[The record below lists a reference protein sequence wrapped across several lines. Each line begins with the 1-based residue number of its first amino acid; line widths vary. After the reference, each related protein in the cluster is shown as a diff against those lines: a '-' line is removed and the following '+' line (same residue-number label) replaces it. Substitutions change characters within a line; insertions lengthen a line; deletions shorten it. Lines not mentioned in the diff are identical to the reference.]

1 MDQSHYK
8 SFGVKPPDVTEMVV
22 NCIPGTAAQ
31 SNLWSFNH
39 CTEMGFTNLDL
50 IPVTSA
56 FSAANK
62 SQIKLNGTI
71 LLDMSGVAPDS
82 SVCKCSCSL
91 AKSKADLERDVHLGV
106 IERVPF
112 GDPVSWCHH
121 MVVTRKHN
129 GTPHRTVDLSPLNK
143 FCKRETLAMESPF
156 HLARKVPCNTWKT
169 VTDAW
174 RVIIVFLCENVI
186 AV

>member
-1 MDQSHYK
+1 MDFTWYVMDQSHYK

-91 AKSKADLERDVHLGV
+91 AKSKADLERDVHLDV
-106 IERVPF
+106 I
-112 GDPVSWCHH
+112 
-121 MVVTRKHN
+121 
-129 GTPHRTVDLSPLNK
+129 
-143 FCKRETLAMESPF
+143 
-156 HLARKVPCNTWKT
+156 
-169 VTDAW
+169 
-174 RVIIVFLCENVI
+174 
-186 AV
+186 

>member
-1 MDQSHYK
+1 
-8 SFGVKPPDVTEMVV
+8 MVPQPLYR
-22 NCIPGTAAQ
+22 NGIYQ
-31 SNLWSFNH
+31 LRF
-39 CTEMGFTNLDL
+39 D
-50 IPVTSA
+50 TSA

-62 SQIKLNGTI
+62 SRNKLNGTI
-71 LLDMSGVAPDS
+71 LLDMSGSAPDS

-143 FCKRETLAMESPF
+143 FFKRETLAMESPF
-156 HLARKVPCNTWKT
+156 HLACKVPGNTWKT

-174 RVIIVFLCENVI
+174 NGYHSVPL
-186 AV
+186 